1 LRIRCERCS
10 TLYELDEA
18 LLAPTGSQV
27 QCTKCQEVFT
37 AFPSQGPGR
46 TPVGAPVEPE
56 AAPALPREERTAPPP
71 PEQRAPTA
79 PSGARADPRAPRGGP
94 PPVYRPPSS
103 FGGTVPAGVGRTP
116 VLRRDAVGS
125 FEARLRWSARWRWLA
140 PTLVGLV
147 VAGAAAAWFLLGHDR
162 QPDPRE
168 RAEALALVARDD
180 AASLDEAIARLD
192 EAVGRPAARRGAVAD
207 RALAQVIRAA
217 VVVEDGEALAA
228 RRAALLSERER
239 LLREQPEGWEDAERA
254 AADGARALDSQA
266 RVLEEQARVLG
277 ASAFEAL
284 RVLQAEVGDAPDVL
298 RGVAAYHAIG
308 GDRVRAETAIRTARD
323 RAASD
328 PWLDLVEGW
337 VGAGAAD
344 PSVRERALAQ
354 LGTLATAHPG
364 LLRGRYLLARAQ
376 ASLGRR
382 TDALATLERLLAD
395 NPRHAGAT
403 RLRDDLAATP
413 EPTRVE
419 EAAPPA
425 ADARPVS
432 PEARPAGKPL
442 AAPRKI
448 VSRPPPGSPP
458 AGDGSVPAEAPPP
471 VEAVPIPGPEQV
483 EIPAPPP
490 LEAPTGPADTAAS
503 PAPRPRRSPIRD
515 AEQDPPAN
523 GG

>member
-1 LRIRCERCS
+1 M
-10 TLYELDEA
+10 
-18 LLAPTGSQV
+18 
-27 QCTKCQEVFT
+27 
-37 AFPSQGPGR
+37 
-46 TPVGAPVEPE
+46 
-56 AAPALPREERTAPPP
+56 
-71 PEQRAPTA
+71 
-79 PSGARADPRAPRGGP
+79 
-94 PPVYRPPSS
+94 
-103 FGGTVPAGVGRTP
+103 
-116 VLRRDAVGS
+116 
-125 FEARLRWSARWRWLA
+125 
-140 PTLVGLV
+140 
-147 VAGAAAAWFLLGHDR
+147 
-162 QPDPRE
+162 
-168 RAEALALVARDD
+168 
-180 AASLDEAIARLD
+180 
-192 EAVGRPAARRGAVAD
+192 
-207 RALAQVIRAA
+207 RAA
-217 VVVEDGEALAA
+217 VVLEDGEALAA

-254 AADGARALDSQA
+254 AADEARALESQA

-277 ASAFEAL
+277 ATAFDAL
-284 RVLQAEVGDAPDVL
+284 RGLQAETGDAPDVL
-298 RGVAAYHAIG
+298 RGVAAFHALG
-308 GDRVRAETAIRTARD
+308 GDHARAETAIRTARD

-337 VGAGAAD
+337 VNAGAAD

-354 LGTLATAHPG
+354 LETIATAHPG
-364 LLRGRYLLARAQ
+364 LLRGRYLLARTQ

-413 EPTRVE
+413 EPSRVE
-419 EAAPPA
+419 QAAPPV
-425 ADARPVS
+425 ADAQAVS

-483 EIPAPPP
+483 EIGAPPP